1 MIIYQYDKSFDGL
14 LTCIFEAYDRKM
26 FPDILQ
32 AGRRESLFKTF
43 PYPGGFAFIGNNP
56 NYLFV
61 E

>member
-32 AGRRESLFKTF
+32 AEGVPLWRYELKGALPT
-43 PYPGGFAFIGNNP
+43 
-56 NYLFV
+56 LMKQ
-61 E
+61 